1 MECGLG
7 NKVNFSNVVIYS
19 LSILTSCQFTNEPNR
34 EISRG
39 VFQNRGVSG
48 QAFPLLPS
56 PSPFHFFCSRFNFR
70 AITRLETLATQA
82 IDHLILAHDRS
93 NLYVFFFFEGVNL
106 WILHFLAA
114 IIVSSHLSDSLYH
127 WLLLTSFEILLGKN
141 WQVDLHCS
149 LHKFKKAVV
158 SHISESKC
166 DRQTNAWRW
175 IMFMVLIMKA
185 QDILRKK
192 FRAKFWTQ
200 LAINDLSC
208 WIK

>member
-1 MECGLG
+1 M
-7 NKVNFSNVVIYS
+7 
-19 LSILTSCQFTNEPNR
+19 
-34 EISRG
+34 
-39 VFQNRGVSG
+39 
-48 QAFPLLPS
+48 
-56 PSPFHFFCSRFNFR
+56 
-70 AITRLETLATQA
+70 
-82 IDHLILAHDRS
+82 
-93 NLYVFFFFEGVNL
+93 
-106 WILHFLAA
+106 ILHFLAG

-192 FRAKFWTQ
+192 FQAKFRTQ
-200 LAINDLSC
+200 PAFNDLSW
-208 WIK
+208 WIKESRFVFWELRYPNLSKKFPCLKRSKFPKKRSKIETCLAVIVNSVITSLYNRWLLQSWGPEQLQRRVDGIGLFHLTWRTFSI

>member
-7 NKVNFSNVVIYS
+7 NNVVIYS

-158 SHISESKC
+158 SPISESNEC
-166 DRQTNAWRW
+166 DRQTNAGDKLFLW
-175 IMFMVLIMKA
+175 F
-185 QDILRKK
+185 
-192 FRAKFWTQ
+192 
-200 LAINDLSC
+200 
-208 WIK
+208 